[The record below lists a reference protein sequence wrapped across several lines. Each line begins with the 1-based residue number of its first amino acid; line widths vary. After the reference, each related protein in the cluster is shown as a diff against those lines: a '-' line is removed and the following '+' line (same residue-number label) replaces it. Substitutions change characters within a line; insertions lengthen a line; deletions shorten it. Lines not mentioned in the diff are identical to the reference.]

1 MFLLSLP
8 DPHAQKHAHATTQYK
23 TYASFMVVVFGVQE
37 GKLKSG
43 CKIQPLNFFRILYFY
58 SKQFYM
64 DISGKL
70 LQFLP
75 VQTGQGKNGTWK
87 KQEFILETGDTYPKK
102 VCIAVWG
109 DKIDIGS
116 FKPGETI
123 DVSFDVESR
132 EFNGR
137 WYTDVK
143 AWKVVSGKQKEGGK
157 TAAASASPIDS
168 MPGDDDLP
176 F

>member
-1 MFLLSLP
+1 
-8 DPHAQKHAHATTQYK
+8 
-23 TYASFMVVVFGVQE
+23 
-37 GKLKSG
+37 
-43 CKIQPLNFFRILYFY
+43 
-58 SKQFYM
+58 M
-64 DISGKL
+64 DISGKITQL
-70 LQFLP
+70 LP

-109 DKIDIGS
+109 DKVDMGS
-116 FKPGETI
+116 FKPGDMV

-143 AWKVVSGKQKEGGK
+143 AWKVVNKKGNTGNNTG
-157 TAAASASPIDS
+157 
-168 MPGDDDLP
+168 MPEPVDMPPAGDDDLP

>member
-1 MFLLSLP
+1 MWLLLGN
-8 DPHAQKHAHATTQYK
+8 QYFCRNLL
-23 TYASFMVVVFGVQE
+23 A
-37 GKLKSG
+37 
-43 CKIQPLNFFRILYFY
+43 
-58 SKQFYM
+58 M

-70 LQFLP
+70 IQLLQL
-75 VQTGQGKNGTWK
+75 QTGSGKNGQWK

-109 DKIDIGS
+109 DKIDLNS
-116 FKPGETI
+116 FKIGDPL

-132 EFNGR
+132 EYNGK

-143 AWKVVSGKQKEGGK
+143 AWKVNASNGSKPTGSSNKA
-157 TAAASASPIDS
+157 TAPAASQPYNDLP
-168 MPGDDDLP
+168 PGDDLP

>member
-1 MFLLSLP
+1 
-8 DPHAQKHAHATTQYK
+8 
-23 TYASFMVVVFGVQE
+23 
-37 GKLKSG
+37 
-43 CKIQPLNFFRILYFY
+43 
-58 SKQFYM
+58 M
-64 DISGKL
+64 DISGKIIQL
-70 LQFLP
+70 LP
-75 VQTGQGKNGTWK
+75 VQTGQGRNGTWK

-109 DKIDIGS
+109 DKIDMNN
-116 FKPGETI
+116 FKSGDMV

-143 AWKVVSGKQKEGGK
+143 AWKIAKKSGNTGMNTG
-157 TAAASASPIDS
+157 
-168 MPGDDDLP
+168 MPEPVDMPPAGDDDLP